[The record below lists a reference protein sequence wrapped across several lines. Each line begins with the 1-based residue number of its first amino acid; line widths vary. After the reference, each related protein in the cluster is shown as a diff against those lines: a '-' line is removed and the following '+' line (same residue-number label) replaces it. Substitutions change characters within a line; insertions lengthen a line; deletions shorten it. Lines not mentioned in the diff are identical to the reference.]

1 MRDEGAVDGDEP
13 QPLDP
18 TLSEQHPVEWIAR
31 RRLRLDGSKRVTL
44 VDPND
49 LYAHVADE
57 RRQGAEGRR
66 QPKFAQSP
74 FDGDFPKAR
83 RAQVV
88 LAIALSRKFKDGVGP
103 TGGRWL
109 GGFAWSE
116 S

>member
-1 MRDEGAVDGDEP
+1 MRNEGAVHGEKP
-13 QPLDP
+13 QPINP
-18 TLSEQHPVEWIAR
+18 TLSEQHPVELIAR
-31 RRLRLDGSKRVTL
+31 LRLRLDGSKRVTL

-88 LAIALSRKFKDGVGP
+88 LAIAVGRELKDGV
-103 TGGRWL
+103 RQASRAAL
-109 GGFAWSE
+109 D
-116 S
+116 